1 MLIKDV
7 SLDKIKRLLSSVD
20 PDLEISSISFVNDDY
35 VLSFTKSL
43 SNVQYVQ
50 NEVLMAELKQ
60 LIKKADEAYSKILD
74 NEKEREIP

>member
-7 SLDKIKRLLSSVD
+7 SLDKIKRLLASVD
-20 PDLEISSISFVNDDY
+20 PDLEISAISFVNDDY

>member
-20 PDLEISSISFVNDDY
+20 PDLEISAISFVNDDY

-50 NEVLMAELKQ
+50 NEALMAELKQ

>member
-20 PDLEISSISFVNDDY
+20 PDLEITSISFVNDDY

>member
-50 NEVLMAELKQ
+50 NEALMAELKQ

-74 NEKEREIP
+74 NEKERETP

>member
-20 PDLEISSISFVNDDY
+20 PDLEIAAISFVNDDY

-50 NEVLMAELKQ
+50 NEALIAELKQ
-60 LIKKADEAYSKILD
+60 LIKKADETYSKILD
-74 NEKEREIP
+74 NEKERETP

>member
-20 PDLEISSISFVNDDY
+20 PDLEILSISFVNDDY

-50 NEVLMAELKQ
+50 NEALMAELKQ
-60 LIKKADEAYSKILD
+60 LIKKADEAYSKILG
-74 NEKEREIP
+74 NEKERETP

>member
-35 VLSFTKSL
+35 VLCFTKSL
-43 SNVQYVQ
+43 SNMQYVQ
-50 NEVLMAELKQ
+50 NDALMAELKQ
-60 LIKKADEAYSKILD
+60 LIIKADKAYSKILD
-74 NEKEREIP
+74 NEKERETP

>member
-35 VLSFTKSL
+35 VLTFTKSL

-50 NEVLMAELKQ
+50 NEALMSELKQ
-60 LIKKADEAYSKILD
+60 LIKKADESFSKILD

>member
-20 PDLEISSISFVNDDY
+20 PDLEILSISFVNDDY